1 MELLPLILIPTL
13 FLFVTVMK
21 PRLPVIL
28 QPAACAVCIAV
39 ATTWLTLV
47 ILSALAVPVSPALLG
62 LLIGMSIVGVTY
74 KLEGIYARRKIR
86 NFWFVRL
93 VIIVGG
99 LYTAFFAFDTKI
111 PAALL
116 TAVASFFAVILATFF
131 FQNETEPSSA
141 RRHLDNCC

>member
-1 MELLPLILIPTL
+1 MELLPLILIPIL

-21 PRLPVIL
+21 PKLPAIL

-39 ATTWLTLV
+39 ASTWILLLV
-47 ILSALAVPVSPALLG
+47 MYPFGQRVPMELIAI
-62 LLIGMSIVGVTY
+62 LIGMSIVGVTY
-74 KLEGIYARRKIR
+74 KLEGIYARRTIR

-93 VIIVGG
+93 AIILGG
-99 LYTAFFAFDTKI
+99 LYTVFFAFEAKI

-116 TAVASFFAVILATFF
+116 TAVASFFAVVVATFF
-131 FQNETEPSSA
+131 FQKETGDVSK